1 MILSRNQIEAALE
14 DEMPFSPK
22 PALTNEQLQKLR
34 EASKANGGVPLTDE
48 QREIVLYGK
57 VQQKF
62 SSGIPV
68 SR

>member
-1 MILSRNQIEAALE
+1 MAFN
-14 DEMPFSPK
+14 PK
-22 PALTNEQLQKLR
+22 PALTNEQLAALR
-34 EASKANGGVPLTDE
+34 EACKKNGGVPLTDE

-68 SR
+68 V

>member
-1 MILSRNQIEAALE
+1 VKRLSRNEIDEAVEESMA
-14 DEMPFSPK
+14 FNPK
-22 PALTNEQLQKLR
+22 PALTNEQLAALR
-34 EASKANGGVPLTDE
+34 EACKKNGGVPLTDE

-68 SR
+68 V

>member
-1 MILSRNQIEAALE
+1 MRLNRNQIEAALE
-14 DEMPFSPK
+14 DEMPFNPQ

-57 VQQKF
+57 AQPKF
-62 SSGIPV
+62 SSGIQIQQ
-68 SR
+68 